1 VSPDTARPLAGCLD
15 WEPTQPEERIMN
27 RVSLPLLSLALLIG
41 CRATDKPPGGARAAE
56 GTRTGSAYSTGSDTT
71 AMNQRI
77 EGTNTGAEFEAP
89 RRIPGVLAALDVVS
103 QRGPAP
109 SQENLTALR
118 GSVSS
123 MTAAMRSD
131 FTRVGEADTG
141 AFRDLADSLGRQI
154 GGTAGGLA
162 DEMDP
167 SEVPQLSARV
177 RRLIG
182 LYQERMKHAQ
192 Q

>member
-1 VSPDTARPLAGCLD
+1 
-15 WEPTQPEERIMN
+15 MN
-27 RVSLPLLSLALLIG
+27 QVSLALLSLTLLVG
-41 CRATDKPPGGARAAE
+41 CRTADKPAGGAQAAE
-56 GTRTGSAYSTGSDTT
+56 GVRTGSPYSTGTDTT

-77 EGTNTGAEFEAP
+77 EGTNTGAGFEAP
-89 RRIPGVLAALDVVS
+89 RRIPGVLAALDAVARPGGV
-103 QRGPAP
+103 P

-118 GSVSS
+118 GSVAS

-141 AFRDLADSLGRQI
+141 AFHELADSLGRQI

-167 SEVPQLSARV
+167 AELPRLSASV
-177 RRLIG
+177 RRLIS
-182 LYQERMKHAQ
+182 LYQERMQTAQ
-192 Q
+192 E

>member
-1 VSPDTARPLAGCLD
+1 
-15 WEPTQPEERIMN
+15 MN
-27 RVSLPLLSLALLIG
+27 RLWLALPSLALLG
-41 CRATDKPPGGARAAE
+41 ACHTADKPAGGAQAAE

-89 RRIPGVLAALDVVS
+89 RRIPGVLAALDAVS
-103 QRGPAP
+103 QPGKAP

-177 RRLIG
+177 RRLIS
-182 LYQERMKHAQ
+182 LYQERMKSAQ
-192 Q
+192 E